1 MLLIDSANAGE
12 VAQAFH
18 AGLVTGATM
27 NPLLIAAEAPAPPLD
42 VLRAVLD
49 ACDGAV
55 FYQPTA
61 PDPADAEREAEMAL
75 GLAASRL
82 VVKLAAAPPYVALAR
97 RLVNRGAAVA
107 LTAVYSPAQALVG
120 VSLGCQWVIPYVDR
134 AGRLMPNDPPVVSAL
149 SATLRSGGSAPR
161 DNSQRGGGWP
171 RILAASIKSSE
182 QAVEAAAQ
190 GAHSLTMPLTVL
202 WELIDHPLSNAAV
215 EEFARAVSRSAPGQL
230 PPASPHGR
238 R

>member
-12 VAQAFH
+12 VAQAVH

-27 NPLLIAAEAPAPPLD
+27 NPALIAAQAPALPLD

-61 PDPADAEREAEMAL
+61 PDPADAEREAETAI
-75 GLAASRL
+75 GLAAPRL
-82 VVKLAAAPPYVALAR
+82 VVKLASTLPYVALAR

-107 LTAVYSPAQALVG
+107 LTAVYSPAQALVA

-134 AGRLMPNDPPVVSAL
+134 AARLMPTDPPVVSAL
-149 SATLRSGGSAPR
+149 SAVLRNGRSVPR
-161 DNSQRGGGWP
+161 DGDSQQGGNWP
-171 RILAASIKSSE
+171 RILAASIKSPA
-182 QAVEAAAQ
+182 QAVEAAVQ
-190 GAHSLTMPLTVL
+190 GAHALTMPLTVL
-202 WELIDHPLSNAAV
+202 RELADHPLSHAAV
-215 EEFARAVSRSAPGQL
+215 EEFARAATRPAPSARSR
-230 PPASPHGR
+230 
-238 R
+238 